1 MLTDING
8 VYDLSDV
15 IAITRGGTP
24 NPAVRAGH
32 TKPTA
37 ILHYANGRTMETLAA
52 YDAAL
57 KEWAV
62 ATAPDAEDSG
72 DGTES

>member
-24 NPAVRAGH
+24 NPAAKAGH
-32 TKPTA
+32 NKPVA
-37 ILHYANGRTMETLAA
+37 ILHYASGTRIETLASHE
-52 YDAAL
+52 AAV
-57 KEWAV
+57 KEWA
-62 ATAPDAEDSG
+62 ATLNQESEPDDAS
-72 DGTES
+72 T

>member
-8 VYDLSDV
+8 VYDLADV

-24 NPAVRAGH
+24 NPNVKAGH

-37 ILHYANGRTMETLAA
+37 ILHYASGKTIETLASYEA
-52 YDAAL
+52 GV
-57 KEWAV
+57 KEWIASTETPAV
-62 ATAPDAEDSG
+62 SDGAED
-72 DGTES
+72 